1 MKTAFIAWT
10 PLHLINI
17 LNVYQNFTENQKE
30 IYLFILNLNAR
41 RYSERIKN

>member
-17 LNVYQNFTENQKE
+17 LNVYQNFLPRIKRRF
-30 IYLFILNLNAR
+30 IYLF
-41 RYSERIKN
+41 

>member
-17 LNVYQNFTENQKE
+17 LNVYQNFYRESKGD
-30 IYLFILNLNAR
+30 LFI
-41 RYSERIKN
+41 YS